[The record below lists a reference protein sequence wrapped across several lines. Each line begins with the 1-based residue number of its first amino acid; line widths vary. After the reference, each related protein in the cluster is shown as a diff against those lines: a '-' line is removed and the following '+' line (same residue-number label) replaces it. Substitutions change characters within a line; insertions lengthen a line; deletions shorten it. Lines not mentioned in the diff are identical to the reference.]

1 MQPLLFLFEFIFTCW
16 IGQVFFLSAATQLW
30 QCALWQCKKC
40 VWPLS
45 MLKIC
50 GVYATLNIDES
61 GLCLHEKKPMFSLA
75 CEQWIGLFRLQNRF
89 IICFSVSTRFLWLVL
104 DCRNKRLFC
113 LPKSLLSLFELTN
126 CRTLIDNVLHFKVRT
141 QDS

>member
-16 IGQVFFLSAATQLW
+16 IGHVFSLCRYTALAMCTLTMQKVRLATVHVENVW
-30 QCALWQCKKC
+30 C
-40 VWPLS
+40 VRNTQYRWKWSLFPW
-45 MLKIC
+45 K
-50 GVYATLNIDES
+50 YR
-61 GLCLHEKKPMFSLA
+61 PMFSLA

-104 DCRNKRLFC
+104 DCRNIQLFF

-126 CRTLIDNVLHFKVRT
+126 CRALIDNVLNFEVRT